1 MEKYPIIELVVK
13 IASRCNLNCKY
24 CYEYNMGDE
33 TKKSASKFMTN
44 AVAKQLGKR
53 IQEHITEFQL
63 KEYNLGLHGGEP
75 LLMSP
80 SKLDELVCSLKST
93 IDPTV
98 ELFFSLQTNA
108 ILMSKEHI
116 DIFKKHNI
124 RISISLDGLKVVVHK
139 LQHAVNCRDGLRV
152 NLVSALRL
160 NHVDHFFHHVHV
172 GSF

>member
-33 TKKSASKFMTN
+33 TWKSASKFMTN
-44 AVAKQLGKR
+44 AVAEQLGKR

-80 SKLDELVCSLKST
+80 SKLDELVCSLKSN

-98 ELFFSLQTNA
+98 ELLFSLQTNA

-124 RISISLDGLKVVVHK
+124 LLTTLILLCNILAIFHK
-139 LQHAVNCRDGLRV
+139 LGNPKFFYRILYLRKPCY
-152 NLVSALRL
+152 AQ
-160 NHVDHFFHHVHV
+160 
-172 GSF
+172 